1 MKKLVFTLVS
11 IFCFTQLVFSQT
23 PQGVID
29 LDLVKE
35 KFNPKKGDETALYFV
50 KIEELKSYR
59 MASEDSLKHLQK
71 EYLDF
76 VNSHSHRIED
86 TPAARQTLEKEVRQ
100 LEDHIHSTYLVF
112 EKQIEEKEE
121 NLKQL
126 KKDMISANLVTFC
139 TINQIEY
146 VVDKKMVLYCKSCTN
161 YTDEFIT
168 YLNSK

>member
-1 MKKLVFTLVS
+1 MKNTLLILFS
-11 IFCFTQLVFSQT
+11 ILCFTQIVFSQT

-29 LDLVKE
+29 LDLVNE
-35 KFNPKKGDETALYFV
+35 KFIPNKGEETALYFA

-59 MASEDSLKHLQK
+59 MASEDSLEQLQK
-71 EYLDF
+71 EYLAF

-86 TPAARQTLEKEVRQ
+86 TPPARLALEKEVRQ
-100 LEDHIHSTYLVF
+100 LEDHIHSTYQIFVK
-112 EKQIEEKEE
+112 EIEEKEE

-126 KKDMISANLVTFC
+126 KADMISANLVTFC

-146 VVDKKMVLYCKSCTN
+146 IVDKKMILYCKSCTN
-161 YTDEFIT
+161 YTDKFIT